1 MIPEPGRY
9 EGIDE
14 DVYHHEWEALNAS
27 TLGYLKRSPLYC
39 KWRMEHPD
47 VGTPATDFGSAV
59 HCSVLEPEAFSE
71 RYMLQPQCPEG
82 RNVRGWHNTKD
93 YKEARQDLWDRGYKL
108 LSQKE
113 LDGCRTITDRIYDT
127 PGEIREILAG
137 KSGTEVSYVADVGG
151 VCCKV
156 RPDIEVADAQMIVDL
171 KTSRCALPGPFE
183 RSIYQYGYHRS
194 KPFYLDTMNAISAMH
209 KEGDFAWSERWKHYL
224 FLVVEN
230 TPPYEVALY
239 DLDPDATE
247 LGRRDVAELK
257 FLYKQCTESGEWPG
271 YPTHIQIIGVPNWA
285 YYEESEDE

>member
-9 EGIDE
+9 EHIPE
-14 DVYHHEWEALNAS
+14 ETYHREWEALNAS

-59 HCSVLEPEAFSE
+59 HTAVLEPETFSE
-71 RYMLQPQCPEG
+71 RYILEPQCPPEYKP
-82 RNVRGWHNTKD
+82 RGWHNRTE
-93 YKEARQDLWDRGYKL
+93 YKEAKADLHERGFKL
-108 LSQKE
+108 LSQKD

-127 PGEIREILAG
+127 PGEIREILAA
-137 KSGTEVSYVADVGG
+137 KSGTEVSYVADVRG
-151 VCCKV
+151 VRRKV
-156 RPDIEVADAQMIVDL
+156 RPDIEVADASMVVDL

-194 KPFYLDTMNAISAMH
+194 KDFYLDTMNH
-209 KEGDFAWSERWKHYL
+209 VTGVFEHYL

-239 DLDPDATE
+239 DLDPAATALGAREVVE
-247 LGRRDVAELK
+247 LEA
-257 FLYKQCTESGEWPG
+257 LYRKCMDSGEWPG
-271 YPTHIQIIGVPNWA
+271 YPTHIQTIGVPNWA
-285 YYEESEDE
+285 YYEETIDE

>member
-14 DVYHHEWEALNAS
+14 EVYHREWECLNAS
-27 TLGYLKRSPLYC
+27 VLGYLKRSPLYC
-39 KWRMEHPD
+39 KWRMENPD

-71 RYMLQPQCPEG
+71 RYILEPQCPPEYKP
-82 RNVRGWHNTKD
+82 RGWHNRTE
-93 YKEARQDLWDRGYKL
+93 YKEAKADLHERGYKL

-127 PGEIREILAG
+127 PGQIREILAG
-137 KSGTEVSYVADVGG
+137 KSGTEVSYVADVLGIL
-151 VCCKV
+151 CKC
-156 RPDIEVADAQMIVDL
+156 RPDIEVSDAQMVVDL
-171 KTSRCALPGPFE
+171 KTTRCALPGPFE

-194 KPFYLDTMNAISAMH
+194 KAFYLDTMVCAV
-209 KEGDFAWSERWKHYL
+209 GDARKWKHYL

-239 DLDPDATE
+239 DLDPAATD
-247 LGRRDVAELK
+247 LGRRELIELEA
-257 FLYKQCTESGEWPG
+257 LYKQCMDSGEWPG
-271 YPTHIQIIGVPNWA
+271 YPTHIQTIGVPNWA
-285 YYEESEDE
+285 YYEETDDD

>member
-9 EGIDE
+9 EHIPE
-14 DVYHHEWEALNAS
+14 ETYHREWEALNAS

-59 HCSVLEPEAFSE
+59 HTAVLEPETFSE
-71 RYMLQPQCPEG
+71 RYILEPQCPPEYKP
-82 RNVRGWHNTKD
+82 RGWHNRTE
-93 YKEARQDLWDRGYKL
+93 YKEAKADLHERGFKL
-108 LSQKE
+108 LSQKA

-127 PGEIREILAG
+127 PGEIREILAA
-137 KSGTEVSYVADVGG
+137 KSGTEVSYVADVRG
-151 VCCKV
+151 VRRKV
-156 RPDIEVADAQMIVDL
+156 RPDIEVADASMVVDL

-194 KPFYLDTMNAISAMH
+194 KDFYLDTMNH
-209 KEGDFAWSERWKHYL
+209 VTGVFEHYL

-239 DLDPDATE
+239 DLDPAATALGAREVVE
-247 LGRRDVAELK
+247 LEA
-257 FLYKQCTESGEWPG
+257 LYRKCMDSGEWPG
-271 YPTHIQIIGVPNWA
+271 YPTNIQTIGVPNWA
-285 YYEESEDE
+285 YYEETDDE